1 MSTRVQLVQG
11 AEISQ
16 LLERDENNQYKIPIE
31 NGTVYFFQDGNI
43 VWDNEIDGA
52 LLRTVM
58 GRDEILTTNRQNI
71 TLNATAW
78 TDVISLNSNVFPDA
92 LQSLSEGGTFALQ
105 LHIKNA
111 TNTTTNTKQSNS
123 FYSSIVSWYWG
134 DTSSNSATAADE
146 ILLHRSGM
154 ILQNIYIY
162 AKIEKRGDNSVLSLK
177 SNTDLTIDDL
187 TIKLRQL
194 I

>member
-92 LQSLSEGGTFALQ
+92 LQSLSGGGTFALQ

-134 DTSSNSATAADE
+134 DTPSNSATAADE
-146 ILLHRSGM
+146 ILLHRSGR
-154 ILQNIYIY
+154 ILQDIYIY